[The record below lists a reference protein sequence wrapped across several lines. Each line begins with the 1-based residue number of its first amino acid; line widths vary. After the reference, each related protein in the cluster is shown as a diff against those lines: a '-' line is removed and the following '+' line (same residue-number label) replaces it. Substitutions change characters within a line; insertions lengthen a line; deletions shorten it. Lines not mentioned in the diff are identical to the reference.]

1 MENSI
6 NDLAHIIQIVV
17 APVFM
22 LTGIAGFLNVMSGRL
37 GRIVDRARIMERKVS
52 TIKNPEFLALS
63 EAELKNL
70 WRRITLINR
79 SIGMCTASALFVC
92 SVVISL
98 FLGDFW
104 SFDLSQVIVGMF
116 IIALLLLI
124 FALLLFLKEVQLA
137 ARTLQMGKEFVDE

>member
-1 MENSI
+1 MENLT

-37 GRIVDRARIMERKVS
+37 GRIVDRARIMERRVKS
-52 TIKNPEFLALS
+52 IKNPEVLKLS

-98 FLGDFW
+98 FLGGFW
-104 SFDLSQVIVGMF
+104 NFDLSQAIVGMF
-116 IIALLLLI
+116 ILALILLI
-124 FALLLFLKEVQLA
+124 TALLLFLKEVQLA
-137 ARTLQMGKEFVDE
+137 ARTLQIGKEYVDE

>member
-52 TIKNPEFLALS
+52 SIKNSEVLALS

-98 FLGDFW
+98 FLADFW
-104 SFDLSQVIVGMF
+104 KFDLSHIIVGMF
-116 IIALLLLI
+116 IVALLLLI
-124 FALLLFLKEVQLA
+124 SALLLFLKEVQLA
-137 ARTLQMGKEFVDE
+137 ARTLQMGKEYVDE

>member
-37 GRIVDRARIMERKVS
+37 GRIVDRARIMERRVS
-52 TIKNPEFLALS
+52 TIKNPEILALS

-70 WRRITLINR
+70 WRRIKLING

-98 FLGDFW
+98 FLGGFW
-104 SFDLSQVIVGMF
+104 NFDLSLMIVGMF
-116 IIALLLLI
+116 IIALCLLI
-124 FALLLFLKEVQLA
+124 YALLLFLKEVQLA